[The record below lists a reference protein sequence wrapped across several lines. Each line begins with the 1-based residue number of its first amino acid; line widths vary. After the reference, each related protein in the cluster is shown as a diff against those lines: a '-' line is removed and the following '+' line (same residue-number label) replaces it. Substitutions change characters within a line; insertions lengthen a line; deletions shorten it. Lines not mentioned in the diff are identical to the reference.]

1 MNTTN
6 TTKTPIEVV
15 DVLRNMKVGD
25 SYEFPA
31 ERSNSV
37 RATCSNY
44 GFQWD
49 RQFST
54 KSLRSERKILVTRTK

>member
-1 MNTTN
+1 MN

-15 DVLRNMKVGD
+15 DVLRNMEVGD
-25 SYEFPA
+25 RFEFPA

-54 KSLRSERKILVTRTK
+54 KQLRQERKILVTRTR

>member
-1 MNTTN
+1 MNTI
-6 TTKTPIEVV
+6 KTPVEMVNI
-15 DVLRNMKVGD
+15 LRNMQVGE

-37 RATCSNY
+37 RSTCSSY

-54 KSLRSERKILVTRTK
+54 KNLRQERKIRVTRTK

>member
-1 MNTTN
+1 MNTT
-6 TTKTPIEVV
+6 KSPMEVV
-15 DVLRNMKVGD
+15 DALRNMQVGD
-25 SYEFPA
+25 SLEFPA
-31 ERSNSV
+31 ERANSV

-54 KSLRSERKILVTRTK
+54 KRLREERKVVVTRVK